1 MKSTSTLIS
10 IRLACGLVVAGVALL
25 LAPTVSAQTMPASFS
40 FGVENDTLSSGDPVF
55 PVTDNLTFSNLQIL
69 EKFADTSSQVLFLKS
84 LDANAF
90 SIQTDLMTPSSL
102 LISAVLTGSIG
113 TGPMQT
119 INTRTTTIGGPTI
132 PQYVFSNFSADL
144 FETAPD
150 GTALG
155 TFSLTDSSNNVIN
168 SVKIEALP
176 AVPEASTT
184 VSLGL
189 LLALGLGTLAVS
201 RRRAALAH

>member
-1 MKSTSTLIS
+1 MNTSALIS
-10 IRLACGLVVAGVALL
+10 LRLACGLSVAGASLL
-25 LAPTVSAQTMPASFS
+25 SAPGAFAQTPPASFT
-40 FGVENDTLSSGDPVF
+40 FGVENDTLSGGDPVF
-55 PVTDNLTFSNLQIL
+55 PVTDNLLFSNLQIT
-69 EKFADTSSQVLFLKS
+69 EKFADTSSQVLFLKN

-90 SIQTDLMTPSSL
+90 SFQTALMTPGSP

-119 INTRTTTIGGPTI
+119 INTQTSTGGPTT

-144 FETAPD
+144 FGTAPA

-155 TFSLTDSSNNVIN
+155 TFSLTDSNNNVTN
-168 SVKIEALP
+168 SVKIEALA

-189 LLALGLGTLAVS
+189 LLVLGLGTLAAA
-201 RRRAALAH
+201 RRRAAVATH